1 LLLSLASN
9 DIDITTACF
18 YEVKSIGPRFL
29 LRERF
34 GKPMH
39 NDIKC
44 EFADEKPVKPPV
56 AVCIK
61 RKLTAADNI
70 GILLFAIPEAQ
81 RLLTTLA
88 EVR

>member
-1 LLLSLASN
+1 
-9 DIDITTACF
+9 
-18 YEVKSIGPRFL
+18 
-29 LRERF
+29 
-34 GKPMH
+34 MH

-81 RLLTTLA
+81 RLLATLA
-88 EVR
+88 EVRWRKYSVVGGFGSDLNHSQGDAKSATRKQDTEE